1 MHVHST
7 QPMHRRQRPQ
17 AAAPRATHRHS
28 ALAIALLGL
37 LAPTLRAE
45 VLPDAAPAEA
55 SQARLLDKVSV
66 VGSQIVGGGAA
77 AAVPVISVDREQ
89 LESTGATDGNELV
102 RSLPQFGDVAFTN
115 KAVNAGRNS
124 NGPRGDVG
132 SINLRNLGAEYALL
146 LVNGRRT
153 VQHPVSGNGGRTSY
167 NANAIPTFGLERLDL
182 LLDGAAAVYGSDAV
196 AGVVDLVT
204 RSNLQ
209 DGGGIKL
216 EYGQVQHGHRED
228 VQLEGYLG
236 RDFAGG
242 RGNVSLL
249 YGLSR
254 RTAQLNADQWFTATD
269 GRRLLADGTSVP
281 DPEAPVVAPNFPNGA
296 WGSFQRYN
304 RGVAVGQPYYVNLA
318 GEVVQGPIPAQLRLA
333 DTGAEPGVT
342 ESPAVDKAN
351 LFATAHYAL
360 GESIQL
366 FGEFGYYRAK
376 SRSRLSGDHV
386 TMSGSHYIHIDPEAY
401 WVPEVLREGADAIR
415 LLNYYVADHGTR
427 TNDVE
432 NLQSRHLAGLRG
444 WTDGGWNWETAV
456 LYARAHTRDVQ
467 ETGQANAFVA
477 AVNRRDASAY
487 NPFNGGNPANPRL
500 GDATPSDTSAFML
513 PNTREGTSELALLDA
528 KISRPDVLAWYAGD
542 IGLAAGLEYRRETR
556 EDNRDRNIDGT
567 DQYVDWY
574 TGNVS
579 DSNVFTH
586 SPSFD
591 VSGSR
596 NVKSAF
602 AELAVPLVST
612 DHGIPLVQSLDLQLA
627 GRYEHYSDAGSVA
640 EPKLAVAWQVDDSLL
655 LRGSVSGGFRAPGL
669 ELANSGTVVRFGG
682 GVDPARCEALVRKE
696 AFPNYN
702 ACIASPTV
710 RATINNATSYGD
722 DVKPETTE
730 QSSWG
735 LVFAPAFL
743 PQRLG
748 RASAGFDA
756 WKVTIEN
763 PIGSLGSG
771 NELLYDIY
779 LRAVEDRTSPNV
791 VRAAPTA
798 ADEALFAGSGLATA
812 GVVTNVLTRYENQ
825 QPLVARGV
833 DYHLSWHFPEAG
845 WGRLSLLLNASQL
858 KEYTQQK
865 PIALQAV
872 AAAIASGE
880 LRVIAQGLAAANE
893 VGLAGAKPEWR
904 ASAALVWQRDDW
916 TIRLRDHY
924 VGAVT
929 AGAYGDGRPF
939 RVDATHRI
947 ALSVKKAFGVG
958 PLKGSAVEV
967 GARNLLDEAPPL
979 NASGNYL
986 DSLHESYGRYLHA
999 SISRHW

>member
-1 MHVHST
+1 MHVRSV
-7 QPMHRRQRPQ
+7 MHMHAHLRPQ
-17 AAAPRATHRHS
+17 TAAPRSILRPS
-28 ALAIALLGL
+28 ALALALLGL
-37 LAPTLRAE
+37 LASAAQAE
-45 VLPDAAPAEA
+45 VRPDAAAADAPE
-55 SQARLLDKVSV
+55 ARLLDKVSV

-89 LESTGATDGNELV
+89 LDSTGATDGSELL

-132 SINLRNLGAEYALL
+132 SINLRSLGAEYTLL

-204 RSNLQ
+204 RSNLE
-209 DGGGIKL
+209 DGGGIRL

-228 VQLEGYLG
+228 LQLEGYLG

-254 RTAQLNADQWFTATD
+254 RTAQLNSDQWFTATD
-269 GRRLLADGTSVP
+269 GRRLLADGTSIP

-296 WGSFQRYN
+296 WGMFQKYN
-304 RGVAVGQPYYVNLA
+304 DGVAVGLPYHVNLD

-351 LFATAHYAL
+351 LFATARYDLDDAV
-360 GESIQL
+360 QL

-376 SRSRLSGDHV
+376 ARSRLSGDHV
-386 TMSGSHYIHIDPEAY
+386 TMSGSHYLHIDPAAY

-427 TNDVE
+427 RNDVE
-432 NLQSRHLAGLRG
+432 NVQSRYLAGLRG
-444 WTDGGWNWETAV
+444 WTDGGWSWETAV

-487 NPFNGGNPANPRL
+487 NPFNGGDPGNPRL
-500 GDATPSDTSAFML
+500 GDATPSDTSSFVL
-513 PNTREGTSELALLDA
+513 PNTRAGTSALALLDA
-528 KISRPDVLAWYAGD
+528 KLSRPDVLRWYAGD

-556 EDNRDRNIDGT
+556 EDDRDRNIDGT
-567 DQYVDWY
+567 VQYVDWY

-586 SPSFD
+586 SPSVD
-591 VSGSR
+591 VSGRR
-596 NVKSAF
+596 NVRSAF
-602 AELAVPLVST
+602 AELAVPLVAAA
-612 DHGIPLVQSLDLQLA
+612 HGVPLVQSLDLQLA

-655 LRGSVSGGFRAPGL
+655 LRGSLGGGFRAPGL
-669 ELANSGTVVRFGG
+669 ELANSGTVIRFGG
-682 GVDPARCEALVRKE
+682 GVDPVRCEALVRKGG
-696 AFPNYN
+696 FDHYN
-702 ACIASPTV
+702 ACAASPAV
-710 RATINNATSYGD
+710 RATINNATAYGD
-722 DVKPETTE
+722 DVKPETTR

-743 PQRLG
+743 PEGAG
-748 RASAGFDA
+748 RFSAGFDA

-763 PIGSLGSG
+763 PIGSLGSSG
-771 NELLYDIY
+771 ELLYDTY
-779 LRAVEDRTSPNV
+779 LRAVEGRSSPNV
-791 VRAAPTA
+791 LRAAPTA
-798 ADEALFAGSGLATA
+798 ADEALFAGSGLAAA
-812 GVVTNVLTRYENQ
+812 GVVTNVLTHYENQ

-833 DYHLSWHFPEAG
+833 DYQLSWHGPEAG

-858 KEYTQQK
+858 RDYTQQK
-865 PIALQAV
+865 PTQLQAV

-893 VGLAGAKPEWR
+893 VGLGGAKPEWR
-904 ASAALVWQRDDW
+904 ASATLVWQWQDW
-916 TIRLRDHY
+916 TVRLRDHY
-924 VGAVT
+924 VGAVV

-939 RVDATHRI
+939 RVDATHRV
-947 ALSVKKAFGVG
+947 ALSVRKAFSSG
-958 PLKGSAVEV
+958 PLQGSAVEV

-979 NASGNYL
+979 AASGNYL
-986 DSLHESYGRYLHA
+986 EALHESYGRYLHA